1 MNNHPRD
8 LLRLASAFTPRR
20 AFNAARVLANY
31 QASRLTGKVV
41 APPFPISLAIEPT
54 TSCNLRCP
62 ECPSGLRSFTRPTG
76 MLDPDFL
83 RSVIDQV
90 HRDVAYLVFYFQG
103 EPFLH
108 PQFTDLVR
116 YAKSKRI
123 YTATS
128 TNAHYLSPEK
138 ARETVA
144 SGLDRLIISI
154 DGTTQDTYSQYRVGG
169 SLEKVLEERATSS
182 RRNGKQELQHP
193 IRCSS
198 SWSFDRMNTRYRMS
212 EISRVNWAW
221 TGSS

>member
-108 PQFTDLVR
+108 PQLLHVSHKPLVSL
-116 YAKSKRI
+116 AQH
-123 YTATS
+123 ATQGLVGVLQALVGL
-128 TNAHYLSPEK
+128 TGLELV
-138 ARETVA
+138 EIEFQVLDVA
-144 SGLDRLIISI
+144 DNGLP
-154 DGTTQDTYSQYRVGG
+154 GQG
-169 SLEKVLEERATSS
+169 
-182 RRNGKQELQHP
+182 
-193 IRCSS
+193 
-198 SWSFDRMNTRYRMS
+198 
-212 EISRVNWAW
+212 
-221 TGSS
+221 